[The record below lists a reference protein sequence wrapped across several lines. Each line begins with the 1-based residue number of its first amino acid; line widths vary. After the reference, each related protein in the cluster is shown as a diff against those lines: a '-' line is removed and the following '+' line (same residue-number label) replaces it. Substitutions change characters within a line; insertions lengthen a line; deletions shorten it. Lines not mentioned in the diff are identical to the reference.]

1 MEEIRSVEP
10 LLSERQFQILIDQVI
25 KALTRKWLRT
35 KDLPNYLNMADSTI
49 RENLP
54 GLPFHIV
61 GGTKLYDPNEIDDY
75 IKSLN

>member
-1 MEEIRSVEP
+1 MEEIRPIEMV
-10 LLSERQFQILIDQVI
+10 LSEQQFQILQTSVTQ
-25 KALTRKWLRT
+25 AVTRKWLRT

-61 GGTKLYDPNEIDDY
+61 GGTKLYDSEEIDEF
-75 IKSLN
+75 IKNK

>member
-1 MEEIRSVEP
+1 MQTRPIEMV
-10 LLSERQFQILIDQVI
+10 LSDRQFQILQASVTQAVT
-25 KALTRKWLRT
+25 KKWLRT

-61 GGTKLYDPNEIDDY
+61 GGTKLYDRNEIDEY
-75 IKSLN
+75 IKNLN

>member
-1 MEEIRSVEP
+1 MEEIRPIEM

-35 KDLPNYLNMADSTI
+35 KDLPDYLNMADSTI

-54 GLPFHIV
+54 DLPFHIV
-61 GGTKLYDPNEIDDY
+61 GGTKLYDPQEIDDY
-75 IKSLN
+75 IKDL

>member
-1 MEEIRSVEP
+1 MEEIRSIEP

-35 KDLPNYLNMADSTI
+35 KDLPNYLSMADSTI

-61 GGTKLYDPNEIDDY
+61 GDIKLYDPNEIDDY
-75 IKSLN
+75 IKDL

>member
-1 MEEIRSVEP
+1 MEEIRPVEM

-25 KALTRKWLRT
+25 KAVTRKWLRT
-35 KDLPNYLNMADSTI
+35 KDLPNYLSMADSTI

-75 IKSLN
+75 IKDL

>member
-1 MEEIRSVEP
+1 MGEIRPIEM
-10 LLSERQFQILIDQVI
+10 LLSERQFQILRDQVI
-25 KALTRKWLRT
+25 KAVTRKWLRT

-61 GGTKLYDPNEIDDY
+61 GGIKLYDPNEIDDY
-75 IKSLN
+75 IKDL

>member
-1 MEEIRSVEP
+1 MEEIRPIEM
-10 LLSERQFQILIDQVI
+10 LLSKQQFQILRDQVI
-25 KALTRKWLRT
+25 KAVTRKWLRT
-35 KDLPNYLNMADSTI
+35 KDLPNYLSMADSTI

-75 IKSLN
+75 IKDL

>member
-1 MEEIRSVEP
+1 MGEIRPVEP
-10 LLSERQFQILIDQVI
+10 LLSERQFQIFKDQVI

-35 KDLPNYLNMADSTI
+35 KDLPNYLSMADSTI

-61 GGTKLYDPNEIDDY
+61 GDIKLYDPNEIDEY
-75 IKSLN
+75 IKSL

>member
-1 MEEIRSVEP
+1 MDRPIEMV
-10 LLSERQFQILIDQVI
+10 LSDRQFKKLQMSVI
-25 KALTRKWLRT
+25 QAVTKKWLRT
-35 KDLPNYLNMADSTI
+35 KDLPDYLGMADSTI

-75 IKSLN
+75 IKDL

>member
-1 MEEIRSVEP
+1 MQTKPIEMV
-10 LLSERQFQILIDQVI
+10 LSDRQFQILQTSVTQ
-25 KALTRKWLRT
+25 AVTRKWLRT
-35 KDLPNYLNMADSTI
+35 KDLPNYLSMADSTI

-75 IKSLN
+75 IKDL

>member
-1 MEEIRSVEP
+1 MEEVRPIEM
-10 LLSERQFQILIDQVI
+10 LLSERQFQILRDQVI
-25 KALTRKWLRT
+25 KAVTRKWLRT

-75 IKSLN
+75 IKDL